1 MKEILQYFG
10 YQEVEIPDVVDT
22 IACGPDA
29 FIGSVEDPVFINR
42 ALTDEELKELTK

>member
-10 YQEVEIPDVVDT
+10 YQEVEIPNIVDT
-22 IACGPDA
+22 ISCGPDA
-29 FIGSVEDPVFINR
+29 LIGSFEDPVFINK